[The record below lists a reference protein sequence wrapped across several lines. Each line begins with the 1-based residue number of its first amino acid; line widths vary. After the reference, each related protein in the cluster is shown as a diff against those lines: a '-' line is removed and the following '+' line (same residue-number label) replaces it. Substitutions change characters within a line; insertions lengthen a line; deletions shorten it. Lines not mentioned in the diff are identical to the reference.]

1 MKKLLQT
8 LATLTLLL
16 SFSLAHASSINGIL
30 LDENREGV
38 PDHPI
43 ELTFHNP
50 NVPSVTVDLV
60 TDSVGRFSQGIP
72 RGFETG
78 GAILFRYEDCNRD
91 TIEKRFVLP
100 PVVPPNRIFRLP
112 FCKDGNTGND
122 CAVRVQSRPTNSGDV
137 HLTAIARGARPFQ
150 YEWSNGDTTQTTT
163 VPQNSDYCVTM
174 TDATG
179 CMDRFCNDDVDSCA
193 VKIIRAPGNPNDS
206 SFQLIAL
213 FRPGGDSVSYAWD
226 TGDSTRVVD
235 ISGPGTYCVTATNQ
249 DGCSASSCITIPE
262 RDSSCLEAEFV
273 VTRDS
278 SGQFVVLSVSHDPN
292 LDLTY
297 LWNTGDTTR
306 EINVDQ
312 SGMYVV
318 RIFNPEDSCIVVRRT
333 FVRLDQCKV
342 KILMRLTAQGIRLTA
357 ITPGPPNQNVEF
369 EWSTGET
376 TRSILIRDLNRRYCV
391 TAIYP
396 NCRARDCIIPR
407 INRGPHSI
415 SIRPFGL
422 NDDDEL
428 ILVAESP
435 KEMNIIW
442 EDGTE
447 GPYFTPP
454 APGTYT
460 AYGIDSD
467 GKQSHSTFRLSSAD
481 LDQAPGQNMTEIPD
495 FQIYPNPAQDRIQ
508 LGFDVS
514 PSTTTSIIIYNMSGR
529 IMKEVPSQKLANQR
543 AIDIS
548 NLAPGMYILE
558 LRSGD
563 TARKQKFVVN

>member
-16 SFSLAHASSINGIL
+16 SFSLAHASINGIL

-60 TDSVGRFSQGIP
+60 TDSVGRFLQDIP
-72 RGFETG
+72 RGFERG
-78 GAILFRYEDCNRD
+78 SAMVFRYENCSMD

-100 PVVPPNRIFRLP
+100 PVVPPNRIFRLS
-112 FCKDGNTGND
+112 FCKDGNTGNN

-137 HLTAIARGARPFQ
+137 HLTAIARGVPPFQ
-150 YEWSNGDTTQTTT
+150 YEWSNGDTTRTTV

-174 TDATG
+174 TDSTG
-179 CMDRFCNDDVDSCA
+179 CMDRYCYDDVDSCA
-193 VKIIRAPGNPNDS
+193 VKVIRAPGNPNDS
-206 SFQLIAL
+206 SLQLIAL
-213 FRPGGDSVSYAWD
+213 FRPGGDSISYAWD
-226 TGDSTRVVD
+226 TGDSTRVIS

-262 RDSSCLEAEFV
+262 RDSSCLEAEID
-273 VTRDS
+273 VTLDS
-278 SGQFVVLSVSHDPN
+278 SGQFAVLSVSHDPN

-297 LWNTGDTTR
+297 RWNTGDTTR

-312 SGMYVV
+312 SRMYIV
-318 RIFNPEDSCIVVRRT
+318 RIFNPEDSCVVIKRT
-333 FVRLDQCKV
+333 LVQLDRCKV
-342 KILMRLTAQGIRLTA
+342 KIVMRLTNQGIQLTA
-357 ITPGPPNQNVEF
+357 ITPGPPNQNVKF
-369 EWSTGET
+369 EWSTGDT
-376 TRSILIRDLNRRYCV
+376 TRSIRIQDLSRRYCV

-396 NCRARDCIIPR
+396 NCRARDCFVPR
-407 INRGPHSI
+407 INRGPHTI

-422 NDDDEL
+422 DDNDEL
-428 ILVAESP
+428 VLIAESP
-435 KEMNIIW
+435 QEMNIIW
-442 EDGTE
+442 EDGTK

-454 APGTYT
+454 GPGTYT
-460 AYGIDSD
+460 AFGIDKD
-467 GKQSHSTFRLSSAD
+467 GEQTHSTFRMTLED
-481 LDQAPGQNMTEIPD
+481 LDKLHGQNITEITN
-495 FQIYPNPAQDRIQ
+495 FHIYPNPAQDEIR
-508 LGFDVS
+508 LGFDDS
-514 PSTTTSIIIYNMSGR
+514 PSTPTSVIIYNMSGR
-529 IMKEVPSQKLANQR
+529 IMKEVPSQKLPNQK

-548 NLAPGMYILE
+548 NLRPGMYILE